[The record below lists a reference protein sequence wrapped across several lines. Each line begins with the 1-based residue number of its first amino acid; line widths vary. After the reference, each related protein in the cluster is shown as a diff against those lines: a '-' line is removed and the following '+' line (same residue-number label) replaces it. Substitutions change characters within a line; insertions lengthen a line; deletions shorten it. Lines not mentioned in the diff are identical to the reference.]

1 MITTTTREV
10 RFGEILF
17 DWAKAESDRISREV
31 SPQLGAIAA
40 RAAAGEILSNRDVT
54 LAVIGIL
61 YCRGQFFA
69 HFLAHPTRWLVA
81 TCPVQD
87 IGALYLDTYFEHYPD
102 LPGNPDLRTV
112 AELAERDPKNCLR
125 GPFDLAKMQGKPV
138 L

>member
-40 RAAAGEILSNRDVT
+40 RAAAGETLSNRDVT

-61 YCRGQFFA
+61 YCRG
-69 HFLAHPTRWLVA
+69 
-81 TCPVQD
+81 QD